1 MLEDWRLSSVEDLK
15 NNKNHLKTIYPIGED
30 YIFLKL
36 GTNNPTDSNYNPE
49 LHYETDTYY
58 NGSNGLKETHDLVY
72 DGDRY
77 YYRKKKTKITKE
89 NPNSEEN
96 TPEFKEGGSIELVDP
111 TLIVEENDSIIELVN
126 PTTEDDIEEFKEGGS
141 INVIPDG
148 ALHARL
154 HHMKNDENITKKGI
168 PVVDNDGE

>member
-1 MLEDWRLSSVEDLK
+1 L
-15 NNKNHLKTIYPIGED
+15 
-30 YIFLKL
+30 
-36 GTNNPTDSNYNPE
+36 
-49 LHYETDTYY
+49 ETDTYY
-58 NGSNGLKETHDLVY
+58 DGSNGLKETHDLIY

-96 TPEFKEGGSIELVDP
+96 TPEFKVGGNI
-111 TLIVEENDSIIELVN
+111 TLIDPASITETDDSIIELVN
-126 PTTEDDIEEFKEGGS
+126 PNTIIEEDLSEFKEGGS

-154 HHMKNDENITKKGI
+154 HHMEDAEDLTKKGI
-168 PVVDNDGE
+168 PVVDNNGE